1 MNSKSIFTVFCGGV
15 LALVFATGS
24 LAADLYV
31 IANSGV
37 NLTAADAREVFLG
50 EKQFSGSIKL
60 VPVDNAAVQEAFLA
74 KVIKMDS
81 AKYASSWTKKSF
93 RDGLTPPALKS
104 SDVEVIEF
112 VKRTPGAVGYVSTSP
127 SNVSVIQKF

>member
-1 MNSKSIFTVFCGGV
+1 MNSKSIVTAFCAV
-15 LALVFATGS
+15 LALICASAS

-31 IANSGV
+31 IANSG
-37 NLTAADAREVFLG
+37 LSLSAAEAREAFLG

-74 KVIKMDS
+74 KVVKMDN
-81 AKYASSWTKKSF
+81 AKYASTWTKKSF

-127 SNVSVIQKF
+127 GNVSVIQKF